1 MTETINTPRPDAND
15 ILMGGGDGI
24 PAAYFA
30 NPGDSVEGVITAPPK
45 AREEREFN
53 QVTKRSDGPV
63 KTFPSGDII
72 YGILVDLQTSLRD
85 PMNPED
91 DGVRRLYV
99 EGRRLKDAIR
109 TAVANAGGKGLEV
122 GGYLKVTHH
131 QMEAAGTVMAK
142 GYVAEYRTPA
152 NQGLMGGAPASVQNL
167 PAVAPQP
174 TVAQPAA
181 VQAAAQVAQAA
192 PVSQPAPAPA
202 AAPAVADPVAA
213 ARSMFAI
220 PGFTDQQIAAA
231 VGLDAVVVAA
241 IRAQG

>member
-1 MTETINTPRPDAND
+1 MTETINQPRPDAND

-24 PAAYFA
+24 PAAYFT

-72 YGILVDLQTSLRD
+72 YGILVDLQTSQRD

-99 EGRRLKDAIR
+99 EGKRLKDAIR

-174 TVAQPAA
+174 TVAAPVAAQPVAA
-181 VQAAAQVAQAA
+181 VPQSV
-192 PVSQPAPAPA
+192 PAPAPA
-202 AAPAVADPVAA
+202 VAAPVDGVAI
-213 ARSMFAI
+213 ARQMFAI
-220 PGFTDQQIAAA
+220 PGISDAQIAAA
-231 VGLDAVVVAA
+231 SGLADVVVAA
-241 IRAQG
+241 LRAQG